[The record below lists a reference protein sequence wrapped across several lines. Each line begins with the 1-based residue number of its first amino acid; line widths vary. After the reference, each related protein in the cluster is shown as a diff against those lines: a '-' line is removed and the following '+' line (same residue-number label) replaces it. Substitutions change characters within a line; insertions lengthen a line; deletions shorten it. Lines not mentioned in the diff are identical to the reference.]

1 MSRSCSVRSMTIDL
15 TLRPAG
21 IAERVDVVAGSP
33 RLAITQAMRATSLS
47 SEVFERLPRGR
58 DFTTIAAHAPG
69 ANDERKAG
77 GIAIDGSTGAENRV
91 MIDGM
96 ETTDTWIGTPGQYL
110 ATDFVEVVQVKSSGY
125 SAEYGG
131 STGGVLNVV
140 TKSGSNDWRG
150 QALLLFSG
158 DALDAGL
165 RPTLRL
171 VPSDTTRAEY
181 VTYPEDDYTQV
192 EPGFT
197 LGGPVV
203 RNRAWFFAG
212 YVPSLRDTDRTLTF
226 LGETTPSTFSQRAH
240 PASRR
245 GERERAVRAALANEG
260 GVQLGPRRAAR
271 AAPGAGRDG
280 QPGRKLLDRRD
291 RPELLGV
298 GERRLHAERPRVS
311 QRAHGVLLPR
321 RLQRGR
327 LPGRPVRLPHLV
339 ARTSPAFPP
348 SSSIR
353 GGFTNVPSNASRDRA
368 RGPHFSVQVDGTVTF
383 TAAGRHQVKGG
394 VQFDRVGIDAL
405 SGLTGNVINLFWG
418 QAFDG
423 VAGAYGYYSVVSND
437 LLPNRGFIIAGKAT
451 VNNVGLFL
459 QDEWTLGSRLT
470 LQVGLR
476 TENEHVPSLA
486 DDPNIPP
493 TAIHFGFS
501 DKLAPRLGL
510 AWDATGDRKT
520 KVYGSWGVFH
530 DITKLQITQA
540 FGGLRGSNWFWF
552 TLDSPDFRP
561 IVDNPACPP
570 ACPGSLILGEF
581 FADRPAQPPG
591 RARDRPGAGAR
602 CGCRSSSSAWNG
614 NWPRRS
620 RRARGTSTSR
630 SIGRSKTSLRSCR
643 EKRSR
648 CILIGNPGFG
658 AASEFYPGGGS
669 TPLALPKAVRDYD
682 ALEVTLDRRLSGRWA
697 ARAAYTWSRLS
708 GNYSGLALSDED
720 GRVAP
725 NVGGVFDDPIGS
737 FDERGQPVY
746 GVLATDRPH
755 QVKVQGLYIWPF
767 GTSVG
772 GAWYGATGIP
782 RTREAAYNLGIP
794 VMYRGRKS
802 DGRLPF
808 VSRLDLHVRH
818 DLRLR
823 SSFRLGFSANVT
835 NVFNQG
841 TATNYFPQELF
852 PGQFVTVDEQAF
864 FFQGA
869 DTQRLIE
876 EQQLARDA
884 RFLLDSGFLAPRSIR
899 LGVSLSF

>member
-1 MSRSCSVRSMTIDL
+1 M
-15 TLRPAG
+15 
-21 IAERVDVVAGSP
+21 
-33 RLAITQAMRATSLS
+33 
-47 SEVFERLPRGR
+47 
-58 DFTTIAAHAPG
+58 
-69 ANDERKAG
+69 
-77 GIAIDGSTGAENRV
+77 
-91 MIDGM
+91 
-96 ETTDTWIGTPGQYL
+96 
-110 ATDFVEVVQVKSSGY
+110 
-125 SAEYGG
+125 
-131 STGGVLNVV
+131 
-140 TKSGSNDWRG
+140 
-150 QALLLFSG
+150 
-158 DALDAGL
+158 
-165 RPTLRL
+165 
-171 VPSDTTRAEY
+171 
-181 VTYPEDDYTQV
+181 
-192 EPGFT
+192 
-197 LGGPVV
+197 
-203 RNRAWFFAG
+203 
-212 YVPSLRDTDRTLTF
+212 
-226 LGETTPSTFSQRAH
+226 
-240 PASRR
+240 
-245 GERERAVRAALANEG
+245 
-260 GVQLGPRRAAR
+260 
-271 AAPGAGRDG
+271 
-280 QPGRKLLDRRD
+280 
-291 RPELLGV
+291 
-298 GERRLHAERPRVS
+298 
-311 QRAHGVLLPR
+311 
-321 RLQRGR
+321 
-327 LPGRPVRLPHLV
+327 
-339 ARTSPAFPP
+339 
-348 SSSIR
+348 
-353 GGFTNVPSNASRDRA
+353 PSNFSRDRA
-368 RGPHFSVQVDGTVTF
+368 RGPHFSLQVDGTVTF

-394 VQFDRVGIDAL
+394 VQVDRVGIDAL

-418 QAFDG
+418 QEFDG
-423 VAGAYGYYSVVSND
+423 VAGPYGYYSVVSND
-437 LLPNRGFIIAGKAT
+437 LLPNRGFIIAGKAA

-520 KVYGSWGVFH
+520 KVYGSWGVFY

-581 FADRPAQPPG
+581 SPIVPLNHPDAHAIDPALAQMRLQELVIGVERELAPALSASARYIHKQIDRALEDLTTQLPG
-591 RARDRPGAGAR
+591 EEP
-602 CGCRSSSSAWNG
+602 
-614 NWPRRS
+614 
-620 RRARGTSTSR
+620 
-630 SIGRSKTSLRSCR
+630 LF
-643 EKRSR
+643 
-648 CILIGNPGFG
+648 LIGNPGFG

-725 NVGGVFDDPIGS
+725 NVGGVFDAPIGS

-808 VSRLDLHVRH
+808 LSRLDLHVRH

-823 SSFRLGFSANVT
+823 SRFRLGFSANVT

-899 LGVSLSF
+899 LGVVAVVLSDPAPSNASLRRSLRSQRQPSSGATYLRMLSSRWAL